1 MGESGSVTVGGPCL
15 ESFKTEWSGR
25 RWNIVLTEGN
35 AVVSLPKG
43 STTIPGTEAN
53 NLQLKGWFNRKLYLS
68 GRRIARLRGISSE
81 DSLELKMQ
89 LRRLAVL
96 PEIAAALSWFRETD
110 GWVKQSVARGRWITS
125 EFLSGQI
132 SKIPSAELTEQI
144 DQSGLWDALTIEET
158 NAIWSLRDDWGRRID
173 RANEEIRRSELR
185 ARKAFFDTIEKSP
198 LTEEQANAVICMDN
212 RVQLLAAAGSG
223 KTSVMISR
231 AAYAVDRGFIA
242 PERIL
247 LLAFNKNAATELEE
261 RIKDRFS
268 HAGINS
274 TGVKAATFHS
284 FGLNL
289 IGRATGRK
297 PRLASWLENS
307 GEHKKVEEI
316 VDRLRDST
324 PEFRYKWDLY
334 RLIFANAPTGLTD
347 GVPDG
352 FDTTVKQGFNTLDG
366 KVVRSHGER
375 LIADFLYLNGVE
387 YEYESR
393 YPFTVP
399 TATKGEYRPDFY
411 YPKVN
416 VWHEHWGLDS
426 NGKPHPKFANY
437 LEDMK
442 WKRAEHKRNGT
453 ALIETTWA
461 EVMFG
466 DGLVQL
472 QDHLERHGIEFDW
485 DPDREVLNKWVRPLK
500 HEDLVRLIR
509 TFMAHVK
516 SNSLTREALK
526 RKLRGATTD
535 DNFRGSRSQMFLD
548 LYWPIHEEWQKE
560 LLLEGSI
567 DFEDMLLRAADLL
580 HSGNVESQFD
590 MVLVDE
596 FQDASRVRARLIQGL
611 VDRPGRILLTVGDDW
626 QAINR
631 FAGADISVMREF
643 EKWFGS
649 GKELALTKTFRCP
662 ETICDVSKN
671 FVQKNPFQIRK
682 QMKSGQSNRGLPV
695 KVVLEKDPSDLAGT
709 LRQLSESIA
718 SGDLPGFASG
728 KTRVDVLAR
737 YNFQLRDRPRSV
749 PSNLDVKFRTVHGS
763 KGLEADYVVITGLTA
778 GIYGFPSAISD
789 DPVLQLAMPES
800 DPFPNAEERRL
811 FFVALTRARRQ
822 VIILSS
828 SANPSS
834 FVMELL
840 GNPSVE
846 FISSVG
852 AQILTCPKCK
862 KGILATKTGSKG
874 PFLGCSTFPACTH
887 TQRVP

>member
-1 MGESGSVTVGGPCL
+1 MIDSL
-15 ESFKTEWSGR
+15 KTEWVGR
-25 RWNIVLTEGN
+25 RWKITMNDHE
-35 AVVSLPKG
+35 AVVSTRSG
-43 STTIPGTEAN
+43 TTALSAGDASEVAVR
-53 NLQLKGWFNRKLYLS
+53 GWIFGRKLYFGDDRL
-68 GRRIARLRGISSE
+68 ARLRGISTE
-81 DSLELKMQ
+81 DTASLKLQ
-89 LRRLAVL
+89 LRRLVL
-96 PEIAAALSWFRETD
+96 LAKISEALAWYEETF
-110 GWVKQSVARGRWITS
+110 GHIKQSLNQGQWITT
-125 EFLSGQI
+125 EFHDSQIRSRPSATLIDEIQASGLSG
-132 SKIPSAELTEQI
+132 
-144 DQSGLWDALTIEET
+144 ALTIEED
-158 NAIWSLRDDWGRRID
+158 AAVDSLKID
-173 RANEEIRRSELR
+173 LQAEVEQANERILEEELIKRR
-185 ARKAFFDTIEKSP
+185 KFFDTIEKSP
-198 LTEEQANAVICMDN
+198 LTEEQAHAVVCMDN

-297 PRLASWLENS
+297 PRLASWLENG

-316 VDRLRDST
+316 VDRLRDSS

-352 FDTTVKQGFNTLDG
+352 FDSVVKEGYNTLDG

-399 TATKGEYRPDFY
+399 TATKGDYRPDFF

-416 VWHEHWGLDS
+416 VWHEHWGLDGNS
-426 NGKPHPKFANY
+426 KPPPKFANY
-437 LEDMK
+437 LNDMK
-442 WKRAEHKRNGT
+442 WKRAEHKKNGT
-453 ALIETTWA
+453 VLIETTWA
-461 EVMFG
+461 EVIFS
-466 DGLVQL
+466 DGLARL
-472 QDHLERHGIEFDW
+472 QDQLERHGIEFDW
-485 DPDREVLNKWVRPLK
+485 NPDRKVLNKWVNPLK
-500 HEDLVRLIR
+500 HEDLARFIR
-509 TFMAHVK
+509 TFMTHVK
-516 SNSLTREALK
+516 SNSLTREGLEQ
-526 RKLRGATTD
+526 KLQTATSGD
-535 DNFRGSRSQMFLD
+535 RFRGSRSQMFLD
-548 LYWPIHEEWQKE
+548 LYWPIHEEWQKD

-580 HSGNVESQFD
+580 HSGSVESDYD

-596 FQDASRVRARLIQGL
+596 FQDASRVRARLVQGL
-611 VDRPGRILLTVGDDW
+611 VNRKDRILLTVGDDW

-631 FAGADISVMREF
+631 FAGADIAVMREF
-643 EKWFGS
+643 ENWFGR
-649 GKELALTKTFRCP
+649 GEQLALTKTFRCP
-662 ETICDVSKN
+662 QSICEVSKG
-671 FVQKNPFQIRK
+671 FVQKNPFQISK
-682 QMKSGQSNRGLPV
+682 QMESSRDVEGLAV
-695 KVVLEKDPSDLAGT
+695 EVVMESDAPEVVSV
-709 LRQLSESIA
+709 LRRLSESI
-718 SGDLPGFASG
+718 SNGEIPGAAAG

-737 YNFQLRDRPRSV
+737 YNFQLKDRPRSV

-763 KGLEADYVVITGLTA
+763 KGLEADYVIVVGLIA
-778 GIYGFPSAISD
+778 GVYGFPSAISD

-811 FFVALTRARRQ
+811 LFVALTRARQQ
-822 VIILSS
+822 VILLASS
-828 SANPSS
+828 RNPSS
-834 FVMELL
+834 FVMELM
-840 GNPSVE
+840 GNPAIKV
-846 FISSVG
+846 ISSKG

-862 KGILATKTGSKG
+862 IGILVTRTSQNR

-887 TQRVP
+887 TQPA